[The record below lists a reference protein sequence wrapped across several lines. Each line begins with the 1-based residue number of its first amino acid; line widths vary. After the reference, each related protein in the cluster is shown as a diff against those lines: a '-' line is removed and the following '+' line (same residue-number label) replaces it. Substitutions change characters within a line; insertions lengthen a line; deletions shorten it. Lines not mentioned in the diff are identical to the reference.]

1 MAGNV
6 QQLRE
11 IKGLLSPLRPFAL
24 FFFLSHKVSR
34 LVVPFAMLVAL
45 IANLFLLNSNFFF
58 AIFCAQ
64 LVFYVLAALGTV
76 LPLRPKILM
85 LPFYFTM
92 INAAA
97 FLGFYHALTQRRGMA
112 WK

>member
-1 MAGNV
+1 M
-6 QQLRE
+6 
-11 IKGLLSPLRPFAL
+11 
-24 FFFLSHKVSR
+24 
-34 LVVPFAMLVAL
+34 PFAMLAAF
-45 IANLFLLNSNFFF
+45 IANLFLLQSSFYF
-58 AIFCAQ
+58 AVFCAQ

-76 LPLRPKILM
+76 APLRPKILM

-97 FLGFYHALTQRRGMA
+97 FMGFYHAFTHRRSMA

>member
-1 MAGNV
+1 MA
-6 QQLRE
+6 
-11 IKGLLSPLRPFAL
+11 
-24 FFFLSHKVSR
+24 
-34 LVVPFAMLVAL
+34 
-45 IANLFLLNSNFFF
+45 
-58 AIFCAQ
+58 
-64 LVFYVLAALGTV
+64 FYLLAAVGTV

-97 FLGFYHALTQRRGMA
+97 FLGFYHALTHRRSMA